1 VPAPA
6 LSALSARGLGVRLG
20 GRLLAGPVDLDVA
33 PRERVAL
40 VGPSGVGKS
49 LTLRAVAG
57 SLPPGLRREG
67 EVALG
72 GPVALLAQDSAVA
85 LHPLVPLARQLTIP
99 LLRRGVRRDAALV
112 RVADALAR
120 VGLDDRHG
128 GCRPGELSGGERQR
142 GCLALALLTEP
153 AVLLADEPTTALDTV
168 AQRQVLD
175 CLGGLDAAIVLVT
188 HDPAVA
194 WHVCDRVVAA

>member
-1 VPAPA
+1 MPAPA
-6 LSALSARGLGVRLG
+6 LSVRGLRVRLG
-20 GRLLAGPVDLDVA
+20 AQVLAGPVDLEVA

-40 VGPSGVGKS
+40 VGGSGVGKS

-57 SLPPGLRREG
+57 SLPPALSHDG
-67 EVALG
+67 EIAVDGRVAW
-72 GPVALLAQDSAVA
+72 LAQDSAVA
-85 LHPLVPLARQLTIP
+85 LHPLVPLARQLALP
-99 LLRRGVRRDAALV
+99 LRRRGVRRDVAGV

-120 VGLDDRHG
+120 VGLDARHG
-128 GCRPGELSGGERQR
+128 GSRPGELSGGERQR

-153 AVLLADEPTTALDTV
+153 TLLLADEPTTALDTV

-175 CLGGLDAAIVLVT
+175 ALGALDAAVLLVT

-194 WHVCDRVVAA
+194 HHVCDRVVAA

>member
-1 VPAPA
+1 MLPPV
-6 LSALSARGLGVRLG
+6 LSVRGLRVRLG
-20 GRLLAGPVDLDVA
+20 PRVLAGPVDLELA

-40 VGPSGVGKS
+40 VGRSGVGKS
-49 LTLRAVAG
+49 LALRAVAG
-57 SLPPGLRREG
+57 SLPPGLDRDG
-67 EVALG
+67 EVAVDG
-72 GPVALLAQDSAVA
+72 RVAWLAQDSAVA
-85 LHPLVPLARQLTIP
+85 LHPLVPLARQLALP
-99 LLRRGVRRDAALV
+99 LRRRGVRRDVASV

-120 VGLDDRHG
+120 VGLDGRHG
-128 GCRPGELSGGERQR
+128 ASRPGELSGGERQR

-175 CLGGLDAAIVLVT
+175 ALGALDAAVLLVT

-194 WHVCDRVVAA
+194 RHACDRVVTA